1 MERRRM
7 GLDGQLSDRC
17 LGVSPGEE
25 VSRGCTAPEREN
37 VKRVSQMGY
46 QTLDVV
52 VRSLKMERFD
62 DKFSSNDEAVDS
74 SIGC

>member
-1 MERRRM
+1 
-7 GLDGQLSDRC
+7 
-17 LGVSPGEE
+17 
-25 VSRGCTAPEREN
+25 
-37 VKRVSQMGY
+37 MGY

-62 DKFSSNDEAVDS
+62 EEFYSNDEAMDS

>member
-1 MERRRM
+1 
-7 GLDGQLSDRC
+7 
-17 LGVSPGEE
+17 
-25 VSRGCTAPEREN
+25 
-37 VKRVSQMGY
+37 MGY